1 MCFFKKKNKGE
12 KPSKFVEF
20 VFTSDGK
27 TALVS
32 GIKKGYNEGARLVI
46 PGVFKG
52 KPVKG
57 CNTPID
63 LPFGIETVVFPD
75 SFDYIGGR
83 FFPKAKKFEVSP
95 NHQKY
100 ACVNGLIT
108 SKDGKTL
115 LAIPGALERLD
126 KSKLEGTAIEAL
138 EPEAWFEC
146 RQLKSIEVPS
156 QAHINNKPGEW
167 LYDNDSFET
176 FVFEGDQS
184 QWGYEDGLLY
194 HRMISTFKLVVNP
207 ATEVVFKANLATR
220 VLLDPG
226 QKNVSFNK
234 RSQAETLVF
243 EEGITEID
251 GDISLF
257 PKVKAVYLPV
267 SLEKMYPGFL
277 AKAKNVEVYYR
288 GSRDQL
294 LAHVEKAIARPE
306 QSWNYIFNHGVK
318 DPD

>member
-27 TALVS
+27 TALVN
-32 GIKKGYNEGARLVI
+32 GIKKGYNEGDRLVI
-46 PGVFKG
+46 PGVYKG

-57 CNTPID
+57 CNMPID
-63 LPFGIETVVFPD
+63 LPSDVDTIVFPD
-75 SFDYIGGR
+75 SFEHILPR
-83 FFPKAKKFEVSP
+83 FFPKAKYFEVSSTHP
-95 NHQKY
+95 TF
-100 ACVNGLIT
+100 ASVNGYIT

-115 LAIPGALERLD
+115 LAVPGGKEWIL
-126 KSKLEGTAIEAL
+126 KSDFEGTSIEAL
-138 EPEAWFEC
+138 EPGAWYEC
-146 RQLKSIEVPS
+146 RALKSILVPDGV
-156 QAHINNKPGEW
+156 HINKKPGEW

-184 QWGYEDGLLY
+184 QWGFEDGILY
-194 HRMISTFKLVVNP
+194 HRMISTYKLVVNP
-207 ATEVVFKANLATR
+207 AKEVVFKANLATR

-226 QKNVSFNK
+226 QKNVSLNK
-234 RSQAETLVF
+234 RMQAETLVF

-257 PKVKAVYLPV
+257 PKVKAVYLPI

-277 AKAKNVEVYYR
+277 AKAKNVDVYYR

-306 QSWNYIFNHGVK
+306 QSWNYIFSRGVK
-318 DPD
+318 NPD